1 MKKFLST
8 IVISIILITCL
19 IIPSYANTE
28 SNQFRLK
35 VENANENY
43 DLYIL
48 LPKKYIK
55 YAIQHDWLDTK
66 YDGANTLIYN
76 VIPSITVDIS
86 KIEKDTYID
95 DGIEYVQIKL
105 DDLGGQEYVF
115 ETISD
120 YTDMDML
127 SRIKSESR
135 DNIMVIDNFTVS
147 DNICQMVYDYNAIII
162 QQKDRADVKLGF
174 HLEWWQVILIIV
186 LVLIFGLIYDRRRR

>member
-8 IVISIILITCL
+8 IIISIILITCL

-28 SNQFRLK
+28 ANQFRLK

-55 YAIQHDWLDTK
+55 YAIQHDGLDTK

-127 SRIKSESR
+127 DRI
-135 DNIMVIDNFTVS
+135 IMDE
-147 DNICQMVYDYNAIII
+147 
-162 QQKDRADVKLGF
+162 KR
-174 HLEWWQVILIIV
+174 HLE
-186 LVLIFGLIYDRRRR
+186 IFNYLYDELCKSNV

>member
-1 MKKFLST
+1 M
-8 IVISIILITCL
+8 
-19 IIPSYANTE
+19 
-28 SNQFRLK
+28 
-35 VENANENY
+35 
-43 DLYIL
+43 
-48 LPKKYIK
+48 
-55 YAIQHDWLDTK
+55 
-66 YDGANTLIYN
+66 
-76 VIPSITVDIS
+76 
-86 KIEKDTYID
+86 
-95 DGIEYVQIKL
+95 
-105 DDLGGQEYVF
+105 F